1 MCNCLN
7 DATCDPYD
15 GKCIC
20 KKGFRGRFCEIECSQ
35 GVCSE
40 SSSFENQHN
49 VTMNHSGPD
58 CGVSSAIVGQISHGD
73 SFPHGLFPW

>member
-7 DATCDPYD
+7 DAVCDPYD
-15 GKCIC
+15 GKCI
-20 KKGFRGRFCEIECSQ
+20 
-35 GVCSE
+35 
-40 SSSFENQHN
+40 SSVLNRLNFTE
-49 VTMNHSGPD
+49 NHSEPD